1 MKKRIKKMQKC
12 KRNLK
17 KIKQVITNTIQDIQN
32 KKKIKNDQTRI
43 LSCCCIILV
52 FKSWLYNLICCSEK
66 VYITC
71 ILGVGEDILG
81 DRRYDVMDG
90 AIGRKE

>member
-52 FKSWLYNLICCSEK
+52 FKS
-66 VYITC
+66 
-71 ILGVGEDILG
+71 
-81 DRRYDVMDG
+81 
-90 AIGRKE
+90 